1 MKIFRTKSEM
11 ADMKD
16 SQDIQQKIQHLEEIV
31 GEIQHLLSR
40 QGTLLKNTEK
50 KLQEFQDTIYAM
62 LIEDRYPPKRSYR
75 RQRHDEDSVE
85 L

>member
-1 MKIFRTKSEM
+1 
-11 ADMKD
+11 MKD
-16 SQDIQQKIQHLEEIV
+16 SQDIQRKIRHLEETV
-31 GEIQHLLSR
+31 GEIQHLLNQ

-62 LIEDRYPPKRSYR
+62 LIEERYPPKRRHR
-75 RQRHDEDSVE
+75 RKQRDEDSVE